1 MAETYQFKCHQTQHF
16 ANFSFNDDFFKA
28 TWSTNLAQNF
38 LSIDFEAVKSSF
50 SLALTLT
57 KIIYRSSAGATVV

>member
-1 MAETYQFKCHQTQHF
+1 MAENFP
-16 ANFSFNDDFFKA
+16 NFSFNDDFLPN
-28 TWSTNLAQNF
+28 WSTYLAQNF
-38 LSIDFEAVKSSF
+38 LSIDFEPVKSSF